1 MTVRGI
7 RGAVVVDVDEPG
19 AIHAA
24 TRQLL
29 EAVLAANPTL
39 QADDLASAWF
49 TVTPDLVS
57 AHPAVA
63 ARQIGWTQVPL
74 MCSLEIP
81 VPGSLPHC
89 VRVLLHWNTNLPQ
102 AEVHHVYLG
111 AAAVLRP
118 DLAAAALRS
127 TVS

>member
-19 AIHAA
+19 AIQAA

-29 EAVLAANPTL
+29 EAVLTANPTL
-39 QADDLASAWF
+39 RPADLASAWF
-49 TVTPDLVS
+49 TVTQDLVS
-57 AHPAVA
+57 SHPAVA
-63 ARQIGWTQVPL
+63 ARQLGWTQVPL

-81 VPGSLPHC
+81 VPGSLARC
-89 VRVLLHWNTNLPQ
+89 VRVLLHWNTELAQ
-102 AEVHHVYLG
+102 QDVQHVYLG

-118 DLAAAALRS
+118 DLAKSA
-127 TVS
+127 V

>member
-7 RGAVVVDVDEPG
+7 RGAVVAERDEPG
-19 AIHAA
+19 AIQAA

-29 EAVLAANPTL
+29 EAVLEANPTL
-39 QADDLASAWF
+39 DPADLASAWF
-49 TVTPDLVS
+49 TVTQDLVS

-63 ARQIGWTQVPL
+63 ARQLGWTQVPL

-81 VPGSLPHC
+81 VPGSLARC
-89 VRVLLHWNTNLPQ
+89 IRVLLHWNTDLAQ
-102 AEVHHVYLG
+102 QEVHHVYLG

-118 DLAAAALRS
+118 DLVKS
-127 TVS
+127 TV